1 MSGRVLSLGVGS
13 VVVDSLP
20 FSQSGTAS
28 EAEMLASNRV
38 AALAGYLG
46 IINKERVDHLLKAG
60 IGFLP
65 VTLAGEYGD
74 GPKDEL
80 GQLMALGVPMGTTVF
95 LDLEGMKAFKAVHI
109 NLIAEIRQ
117 WADAINR
124 AGYVAGLYV
133 GVPQPL
139 TSDELWDL
147 PVTRYWRGQGS
158 VRDRF
163 NKLAEPTGCGWCMTQ
178 MYPSF
183 FMGKTWVDAN
193 MVGFDYKGRTPTVMV
208 AR

>member
-1 MSGRVLSLGVGS
+1 MSKVQILKAGD

-20 FSQSGTAS
+20 FSQSGTAK
-28 EAEMLASNRV
+28 EAQGLAEHRV
-38 AALAGYLG
+38 KALAGYVG
-46 IINKERVDHLLKAG
+46 VISKERVQLLLDAG
-60 IGFLP
+60 IGYLP
-65 VTLAGEYGD
+65 VTLAGEYLD
-74 GPKDEL
+74 GPDDEL
-80 GQLMALGVPMGTTVF
+80 RQLFNLGVPLGTTVF
-95 LDLEGMKAFKAVHI
+95 LDLEGMKAFKANSI

-163 NKLAEPTGCGWCMTQ
+163 SKLAEPTGCGWCMTQ

-183 FMGKTWVDAN
+183 YIGATYVDAN
-193 MVGFDYKGRTPTVMV
+193 MVGQDYKGRTPTVMV